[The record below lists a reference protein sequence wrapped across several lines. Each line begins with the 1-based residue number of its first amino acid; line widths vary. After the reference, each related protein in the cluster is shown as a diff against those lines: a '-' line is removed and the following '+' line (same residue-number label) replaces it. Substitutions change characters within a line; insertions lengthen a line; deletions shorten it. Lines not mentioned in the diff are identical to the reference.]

1 MEILCRCPMRGRI
14 RLGHSLPRRFCGLSL
29 RLPALLGPGWP
40 TLQSW
45 YLKMT
50 TSLGWTERWS
60 DWKEPG
66 HLAEEQTKVVKE
78 LRRTDA
84 TWLLTTQDVLR
95 DLSEGL
101 QNDQHQAA
109 AEDFESQVSLQKLL
123 LEEKVS
129 LLKTHRETLNKRLSE
144 EEFAVLEEKWYEYFQ
159 AKKVHSEMEAQ
170 GKSGRMVGSD
180 KIKSSSRW
188 NMQDMSRYVRAFASL
203 SWQSGQSTSA
213 LNIESL
219 ENHLQFPID
228 PFDVQLHKCLQN
240 EQWKRRY
247 LRTQALVLRV
257 LQCPLS
263 NAGDELQPSEPSELA
278 AAELEEFFAASSKE
292 RPQQLLE
299 LLEAKATG
307 GRVHLVVAD
316 LAKGQRQSLHIA
328 CNVLAKQGRMVQ
340 SKSVKE
346 EDGHEVNLIHL
357 WVEVP
362 DGNAGSVEDVEE
374 EVCMRLAGLADLQ
387 GPEAST
393 RCVIDSLIFPLC
405 QELELGITMEESCR
419 AGNFPI
425 SICDYILRSD
435 EVLAVI
441 EAKRCSPNWIWTL
454 SQGVAQ
460 CIWQLA
466 ILRESQPSKPCLGLV
481 TDGRRW
487 VCLQLQQQLA
497 ISSALDIS
505 RKEHFWILLNVLLQ
519 HLESKCK

>member
-1 MEILCRCPMRGRI
+1 
-14 RLGHSLPRRFCGLSL
+14 
-29 RLPALLGPGWP
+29 
-40 TLQSW
+40 
-45 YLKMT
+45 MT

-66 HLAEEQTKVVKE
+66 HLAEEQANVAKE

-84 TWLLTTQDVLR
+84 AWLLTTQDVLR

-123 LEEKVS
+123 LEEKAS

-188 NMQDMSRYVRAFASL
+188 NMQDISRYVRAFASL
-203 SWQSGQSTSA
+203 SWQSGQLTSA

-228 PFDVQLHKCLQN
+228 PVDVQLHNCLQN

-263 NAGDELQPSEPSELA
+263 KAGDEKVLQPSEPSELPV
-278 AAELEEFFAASSKE
+278 AELEEFFAASTKE

-299 LLEAKATG
+299 LLEAKATWTAGVWAIKIGSIATSKRIEIG
-307 GRVHLVVAD
+307 GSDSNIVV
-316 LAKGQRQSLHIA
+316 
-328 CNVLAKQGRMVQ
+328 
-340 SKSVKE
+340 
-346 EDGHEVNLIHL
+346 
-357 WVEVP
+357 
-362 DGNAGSVEDVEE
+362 
-374 EVCMRLAGLADLQ
+374 
-387 GPEAST
+387 
-393 RCVIDSLIFPLC
+393 
-405 QELELGITMEESCR
+405 
-419 AGNFPI
+419 
-425 SICDYILRSD
+425 
-435 EVLAVI
+435 
-441 EAKRCSPNWIWTL
+441 
-454 SQGVAQ
+454 
-460 CIWQLA
+460 
-466 ILRESQPSKPCLGLV
+466 
-481 TDGRRW
+481 
-487 VCLQLQQQLA
+487 
-497 ISSALDIS
+497 
-505 RKEHFWILLNVLLQ
+505 
-519 HLESKCK
+519 